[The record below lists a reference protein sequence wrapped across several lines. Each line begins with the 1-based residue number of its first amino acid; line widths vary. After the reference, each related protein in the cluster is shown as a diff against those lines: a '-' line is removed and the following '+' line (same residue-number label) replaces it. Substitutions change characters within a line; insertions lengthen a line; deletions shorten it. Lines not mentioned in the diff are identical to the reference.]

1 MLASSAVDRG
11 LEPLSG
17 QTKEY
22 KIGIG
27 CFSTNLTASGQ
38 LLNRHLTTLLSS
50 NQIYTL
56 MYSLHIHG
64 IIGLLVRNRFDLLLF
79 KAFLHYII

>member
-1 MLASSAVDRG
+1 MHTNANNILYLPFNNHEGGVIVSILASSAVDRG

-27 CFSTNLTASGQ
+27 CFSANLTASGQ
-38 LLNRHLTTLLSS
+38 LLHLAS
-50 NQIYTL
+50 NINIQV
-56 MYSLHIHG
+56 S
-64 IIGLLVRNRFDLLLF
+64 GLF
-79 KAFLHYII
+79 

>member
-22 KIGIG
+22 RIGIG
-27 CFSTNLTASGQ
+27 CFSANLTASGQ
-38 LLNRHLTTLLSS
+38 LLHLASNINIQLS
-50 NQIYTL
+50 
-56 MYSLHIHG
+56 
-64 IIGLLVRNRFDLLLF
+64 GLV
-79 KAFLHYII
+79 